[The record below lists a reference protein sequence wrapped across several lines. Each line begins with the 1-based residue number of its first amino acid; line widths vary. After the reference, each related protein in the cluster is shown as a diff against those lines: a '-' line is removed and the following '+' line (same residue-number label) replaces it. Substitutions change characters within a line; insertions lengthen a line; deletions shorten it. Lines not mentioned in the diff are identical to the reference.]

1 MKEVPQLRRSLLFVP
16 GSEPRRLAKA
26 TSTGADTLLFDL
38 EDSVAPT
45 EKDRARTLVADAL
58 SAGEFGDTEP
68 AVRVNS
74 PDTPYFDEDLDAVV
88 EAGTRA
94 IMIPKCERTEVLA
107 EIAGKLSVLERKHG
121 RPEVQIL
128 ALVESAAGVAGAL
141 QMAGATER
149 IDSMCFGHADFSLDM
164 GLSEADA
171 SQGVVLHARCSVALA
186 AKAARI
192 APIDTVYMAVRDEQ
206 AFRED
211 TEVGCR
217 LGFEGKLC
225 IHPTHVKIANEVY
238 TPTLT
243 QVEHALR
250 IVEAYQQAQAEGR
263 GVFALDGKMID
274 APVVA
279 VQQRILTRARRAGV
293 LAEK

>member
-1 MKEVPQLRRSLLFVP
+1 M
-16 GSEPRRLAKA
+16 
-26 TSTGADTLLFDL
+26 LFDL

-45 EKDRARTLVADAL
+45 EKDRARTLVADVL
-58 SAGEFGDTEP
+58 SAGGFGDTEP

-74 PDTPYFDEDLDAVV
+74 PDTPYFDEDLDAVIA
-88 EAGTRA
+88 AGARA
-94 IMIPKCERTEVLA
+94 IMIPKCERAEALT
-107 EIAGKLSVLERKHG
+107 EIAKKLGVLERKHG
-121 RPEVQIL
+121 RPEVKIL

-141 QMAGATER
+141 QTAGATER
-149 IDSMCFGHADFSLDM
+149 IDAMCFGHADFSLDM

-171 SQGVVLHARCSVALA
+171 SHGVVLHARCAVALA
-186 AKAARI
+186 AKAARV
-192 APIDTVYMAVRDEQ
+192 APIDTVYMAIRDEQ

-238 TPTLT
+238 TPTAA

-250 IVEAYQQAQAEGR
+250 VVEASEQAQAEGR
-263 GVFALDGKMID
+263 GVFALDGKMVD

-279 VQQRILTRARRAGV
+279 AQQRVLTRARRAGV